1 MKYLRLTLD
10 HSGTTMHPM
19 HRFATENGEITTYQ
33 LLHGNIT
40 AEEINTFLLYLEG
53 DFENYESELKN
64 VPMIEDYDITSIDN
78 DSFYLYVQERSAGT
92 GRKIL
97 EAFSQPSLIVL
108 PPIEYT
114 PEGTVEVTVVGKS
127 EDLHTALDAIPSEI
141 QVDVGEIGEYDEIHS
156 LLASTLTDRQVE
168 ALRTGVQLGY
178 YELPRAA
185 TVEEIGEKMGCAAG
199 TAAEH
204 LQKAESKLITAL
216 LS

>member
-1 MKYLRLTLD
+1 MKYLQLTLD
-10 HSGTTMHPM
+10 HAETTMHPM
-19 HRFATENGEITTYQ
+19 HRFAAKSGEITTYQ
-33 LLHGNIT
+33 LLHGNIS
-40 AEEINTFLLYLEG
+40 AKDINTFLLYLEG
-53 DFENYESELKN
+53 DFEGYETELES
-64 VPMIEDYDITSIDN
+64 VSMVEDYDITSVDEN
-78 DSFYLYVQERSAGT
+78 SFYLYVQERSAGI
-92 GRKIL
+92 GRKLL

-114 PEGTVEVTVVGKS
+114 SEGTVEVTVVGKP

-141 QVDVGEIGEYDEIHS
+141 QTNVGEIGEYDETHT

-185 TVEEIGEKMGCAAG
+185 AVEEIAEKMDCATG

>member
-10 HSGTTMHPM
+10 QSETTMHPM
-19 HRFATENGEITTYQ
+19 HRFAIESGEITAYQ
-33 LLHGNIT
+33 LLHGNIS
-40 AEEINTFLLYLEG
+40 ADEINTFLFYLEG
-53 DFENYESELKN
+53 DFGDYEAELKS
-64 VPMIEDYDITSIDN
+64 VPMIEDYDITSVDD
-78 DSFYLYVQERSAGT
+78 DSFYLYVQERSAGIE
-92 GRKIL
+92 RKLL

-114 PEGTVEVTVVGKS
+114 PEGTVEVTVVGKP
-127 EDLHTALDAIPSEI
+127 ENLHIALDAVPSEI
-141 QVDVGEIGEYDEIHS
+141 QIEVGEVGEYNEIHS

-168 ALRTGVQLGY
+168 ALQTGVQLGY
-178 YELPRAA
+178 YELPRTT
-185 TVEEIGEKMGCAAG
+185 TVGEIAEKMGCAAG